1 MGATLGSVQ
10 PEIHLGPVTIQTFGI
25 CFALGFI
32 SCGALAARRFPE
44 IGKPRD
50 WAYES
55 LFAGLIGGLVGAR
68 VDYVIE
74 NWHAAHR
81 DLLGSLF
88 SGSGLVWYGGV
99 IGGAVAVVLW
109 AWRRQFLGLG
119 LLDYSAPLLALGY
132 AIGRIGCQVSGDGD
146 YGIGSHLPWAMAY
159 PHGTK
164 PIDTRVQPTP
174 IYETVAMG
182 LIALVLWRLRDRLR
196 PGILFALYLVLSGV
210 ERVFVEIIRCNQ
222 AVVAGLTV
230 PQLFSLAL
238 VAIGIAWLARASKP
252 LVQPAT

>member
-74 NWHAAHR
+74 NWHTAHR

-88 SGSGLVWYGGV
+88 SGSGLVWYGGGV
-99 IGGAVAVVLW
+99 CGGGRPAL
-109 AWRRQFLGLG
+109 LGLG
-119 LLDYSAPLLALGY
+119 RPRPPPRAAP
-132 AIGRIGCQVSGDGD
+132 SFPPPPPPP
-146 YGIGSHLPWAMAY
+146 GSLCA
-159 PHGTK
+159 
-164 PIDTRVQPTP
+164 
-174 IYETVAMG
+174 
-182 LIALVLWRLRDRLR
+182 
-196 PGILFALYLVLSGV
+196 
-210 ERVFVEIIRCNQ
+210 
-222 AVVAGLTV
+222 
-230 PQLFSLAL
+230 
-238 VAIGIAWLARASKP
+238 
-252 LVQPAT
+252 

>member
-74 NWHAAHR
+74 KM
-81 DLLGSLF
+81 
-88 SGSGLVWYGGV
+88 VT
-99 IGGAVAVVLW
+99 VVNKL
-109 AWRRQFLGLG
+109 REL
-119 LLDYSAPLLALGY
+119 SPLYEMAKE
-132 AIGRIGCQVSGDGD
+132 
-146 YGIGSHLPWAMAY
+146 GID
-159 PHGTK
+159 
-164 PIDTRVQPTP
+164 I
-174 IYETVAMG
+174 
-182 LIALVLWRLRDRLR
+182 
-196 PGILFALYLVLSGV
+196 
-210 ERVFVEIIRCNQ
+210 
-222 AVVAGLTV
+222 
-230 PQLFSLAL
+230 
-238 VAIGIAWLARASKP
+238 SKMKW
-252 LVQPAT
+252 QTA

>member
-74 NWHAAHR
+74 NWHTAHR

-88 SGSGLVWYGGV
+88 SGSGLGWYGG
-99 IGGAVAVVLW
+99 GGWGGGVRSALGGGGGVARAPRAVS
-109 AWRRQFLGLG
+109 
-119 LLDYSAPLLALGY
+119 SAPA
-132 AIGRIGCQVSGDGD
+132 A
-146 YGIGSHLPWAMAY
+146 
-159 PHGTK
+159 
-164 PIDTRVQPTP
+164 
-174 IYETVAMG
+174 
-182 LIALVLWRLRDRLR
+182 R
-196 PGILFALYLVLSGV
+196 PAS
-210 ERVFVEIIRCNQ
+210 
-222 AVVAGLTV
+222 
-230 PQLFSLAL
+230 S
-238 VAIGIAWLARASKP
+238 ARRAR
-252 LVQPAT
+252 